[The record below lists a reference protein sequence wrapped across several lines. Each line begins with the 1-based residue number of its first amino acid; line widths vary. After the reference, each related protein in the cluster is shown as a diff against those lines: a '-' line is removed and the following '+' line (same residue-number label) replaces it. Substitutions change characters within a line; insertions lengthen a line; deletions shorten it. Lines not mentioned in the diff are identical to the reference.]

1 MTLGL
6 PAIERIMTTVAECL
20 REMFPEDFYKRCAY
34 TASGKLSLLRE
45 AGAEGSLVGG
55 DFAAFIVATAGNKAG
70 LQGFGFG
77 TNQCSHFWV
86 EAEGRL
92 IDVAPHFLPADAS
105 YPIVPMPGVAWDMA
119 RARPQALRYREV
131 QRFPGSAG
139 FSADPAIQ
147 KRGHDFVQLCRERF
161 SQQSVARFPTWIVTG
176 PASLEIAANKGNAWA
191 LGAKRFETLAQA
203 SNLPF

>member
-1 MTLGL
+1 MT
-6 PAIERIMTTVAECL
+6 IVAECL

-34 TASGKLSLLRE
+34 TASGTLSLLRD
-45 AGAEGSLVGG
+45 AGVEGSLVGG

-70 LQGFGFG
+70 LQGFGLG
-77 TNQCSHFWV
+77 TKQCSHFWV

-105 YPIVPMPGVAWDMA
+105 YPIAPMPGVAWDMA
-119 RARPQALRYREV
+119 HLRPQALRYREV

-147 KRGHDFVQLCRERF
+147 NCGHDFVQLCRERF
-161 SQQSVARFPTWIVTG
+161 DQQSGAKFPTWIITG
-176 PASLEIAANKGNAWA
+176 PASLDIAANKGNAWA
-191 LGAKRFETLAQA
+191 LGAKRFEALAHA